1 MISSIWILLI
11 LSSLIF
17 GLLTGQISEVTGA
30 VAQGAAG
37 AVTLWIS
44 LAGIMCFWSGLMELV
59 LQSGLSEKIARSLHP
74 ILKLILG
81 CRVSADPEAMNKA
94 GANITANLL
103 GISNAATPIGLQAAK
118 RIYVLCGGKG
128 TPKEVLRWIIL
139 NTTSIQLIPSTVAA
153 VRSSLGAAHP
163 FDIMSAVW
171 GASFLSVAAALLAAK
186 ALEKLRKWE
195 LDEISFTSNS
205 IP

>member
-1 MISSIWILLI
+1 MISIIWILLVTF
-11 LSSLIF
+11 SLIF
-17 GLLTGQISEVTGA
+17 AVITGQISEVSSA

-59 LQSGLSEKIARSLHP
+59 LCSGLSEKIARLLHP
-74 ILKLILG
+74 VLKLILG
-81 CRVSADPEAMNKA
+81 RRVSADSEAMNKA

-103 GISNAATPIGLQAAK
+103 GISNAATPIGLQAAE
-118 RIYVLCGGKG
+118 RIYVLCGRKG
-128 TPKEVLRWIIL
+128 TPKEVLQWIIL

-163 FDIMSAVW
+163 FDIMPAVW
-171 GASFLSVAAALLAAK
+171 GASFLSVAAALFAARV
-186 ALEKLRKWE
+186 LEKLRKW
-195 LDEISFTSNS
+195 DVD
-205 IP
+205 